1 MARRKKRRG
10 NAFNLSFLD
19 IMACGFGAVILMF
32 VIINHATEVR
42 SDDFNAEKLGEVQR
56 LEEEVLYGEL
66 NLVRL
71 RNSDEEVQ
79 RELVVAEGRAR
90 KLTEDVELTEQEIAK
105 RDADTNAR
113 EESIRQLVAELRQVE
128 KDITEAESVIE
139 EQGDSLREIVGE
151 GDRQYLTGM
160 RIGGRHVL
168 VLVDA
173 SASMLADTLVN
184 VIRRRN
190 LSDSQKRRAA
200 KWQRAVRAVDW
211 AAAQIPEGTQFQ
223 VYMFNTRAKPLLQ
236 GTAGEWLTAER
247 EGKLGEALQTMRE
260 AVPEGGTSLI
270 NAFSVINELNP
281 KPDNVFLIV
290 DGLPT
295 QGPTPPGSSGLVSA
309 RDRLRLFERAVS
321 SIPVGVPINVILFPM
336 EGDPRSP
343 SAYWQLA
350 QATGGSFMS
359 PAKDWP

>member
-1 MARRKKRRG
+1 MGRRRKRRF
-10 NAFNLSFLD
+10 NVFNLAFLD
-19 IMACGFGAVILMF
+19 IMSCGFGAVILFF

-42 SDDFNAEKLGEVQR
+42 SDDFNADLLGEVQL

-71 RNSDEEVQ
+71 RNSDEEIQ
-79 RELVVAEGRAR
+79 RELVIAEGRAR
-90 KLTEDVELTEQEIAK
+90 QLNDEVELTEQEIAE
-105 RDADTNAR
+105 RDAETNAR
-113 EESIRQLVAELRQVE
+113 EEDIRQLVAELRQVE
-128 KDITEAESVIE
+128 KDITDAESVIE
-139 EQGDSLREIVGE
+139 EQGDALREISGE

-160 RIGGRHVL
+160 RMGGRHVL
-168 VLVDA
+168 ILVDR

-190 LSDSQKRRAA
+190 LPDEQKRRAA

-211 AAAQIPEGTQFQ
+211 AAAQIPEGTRFQ
-223 VYMFNTRAKPLLQ
+223 IYSFNTEAEPLLD
-236 GTAGEWLTAER
+236 GTDGEWLTAER
-247 EGKLGEALQTMRE
+247 EGKLGDALQQMRQQ
-260 AVPEGGTSLI
+260 VPEDGTSLI
-270 NAFSVINELNP
+270 NALAVIQRLDP
-281 KPDNVFLIV
+281 QPDNVFLIV

-295 QGPTPPGSSGLVSA
+295 QGPNKPGNTGLVSA

-321 SIPVGVPINVILFPM
+321 SVPIGVPINVILFPM

-359 PAKDWP
+359 PAGDWP